1 MEKMSFGAKWVRWMR
16 WCISSIRFSILING
30 TPISFFASSRGLRQ
44 GDPLSPFLFILAM
57 EAFSSILKKALEGG
71 FIQGFLAYGRKRVG
85 RAVSHLLFG
94 DSNKEHLEVLSWAFM
109 WFKAIF
115 GLKINMDK
123 SELIPVEKVSNIEDL
138 ARVLGCKVCSLPS
151 TYLGLSLGAPF
162 KSVHAWDVVEE
173 RFQRRLA
180 LWKRHYLS
188 KGGRLTLLKGT
199 LSSLPIYFM
208 SLFVIPY
215 KVSLSL
221 GVRKLSLL
229 NKALLGK

>member
-1 MEKMSFGAKWVRWMR
+1 MEKMSFGAKWVRWLR

-30 TPISFFASSRGLRQ
+30 TPIGFFASSRGLRQ

-71 FIQGFLAYGRKRVG
+71 FIQGFLAYGRRRVG

-123 SELIPVEKVSNIEDL
+123 SELIPVEEVSNIEDL

-151 TYLGLSLGAPF
+151 TY
-162 KSVHAWDVVEE
+162 
-173 RFQRRLA
+173 
-180 LWKRHYLS
+180 
-188 KGGRLTLLKGT
+188 
-199 LSSLPIYFM
+199 
-208 SLFVIPY
+208 
-215 KVSLSL
+215 
-221 GVRKLSLL
+221 
-229 NKALLGK
+229 